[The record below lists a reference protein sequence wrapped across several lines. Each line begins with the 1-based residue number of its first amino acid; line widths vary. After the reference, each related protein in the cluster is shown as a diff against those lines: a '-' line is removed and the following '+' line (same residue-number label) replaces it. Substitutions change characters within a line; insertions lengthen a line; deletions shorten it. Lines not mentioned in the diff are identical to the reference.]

1 MEGFGAR
8 SRCVCNLTKP
18 RQGRGA
24 VIAFWPRECVPPS
37 EVWAEGGGSP
47 EALAP
52 GRAGAVTWCGLG
64 EAPVFL

>member
-1 MEGFGAR
+1 MRLQPYKAAAGAGGCH
-8 SRCVCNLTKP
+8 S
-18 RQGRGA
+18 
-24 VIAFWPRECVPPS
+24 IWPRECVPPS